1 MEKCPFVSQVR
12 LMNDT
17 SCNVVKVSVVLA
29 LIGAQPDLKF
39 LPQAGAGLGVKK
51 DVPVT
56 SRSNPFDVDPFS
68 YECMSASG
76 LYAIGSLAGDN
87 FVRFV
92 HGGALAFTSHVHKQQ
107 TLRKAA
113 ETEEAVEL

>member
-1 MEKCPFVSQVR
+1 
-12 LMNDT
+12 
-17 SCNVVKVSVVLA
+17 VKVSVVLA

-39 LPQAGAGLGVKK
+39 LPNAGSGLGIKK
-51 DVPVT
+51 DVPVAN
-56 SRSNPFDVDPFS
+56 RSNPFDVDPFS
-68 YECMSASG
+68 YECTSAPG

-107 TLRKAA
+107 MLRKA
-113 ETEEAVEL
+113 EAQEVVEL

>member
-1 MEKCPFVSQVR
+1 MS
-12 LMNDT
+12 DS
-17 SCNVVKVSVVLA
+17 SCNVEKVSVVLA

-39 LPQAGAGLGVKK
+39 LPHAGAGLGVKK
-51 DVPVT
+51 DVPVA
-56 SRSNPFDVDPFS
+56 SRSNPFCVDPFS

-107 TLRKAA
+107 TIGKAGS
-113 ETEEAVEL
+113 EEVIEL